1 MSKSQS
7 GDSYESGGKWYCFQ
21 VEEENV
27 YRKACPGGMAK
38 QQAGGW
44 TFHRALWAVMVTWV
58 LFQGHGDARAGFEM
72 GVDTWCGWNVFLRI
86 WVEEGKN
93 K

>member
-38 QQAGGW
+38 QEAGGW
-44 TFHRALWAVMVTWV
+44 TFHRAL
-58 LFQGHGDARAGFEM
+58 
-72 GVDTWCGWNVFLRI
+72 
-86 WVEEGKN
+86 
-93 K
+93 